1 LQEAYEVVKL
11 IDKNTRVIVQGLTGA
26 QGQFHARLMKE
37 YGTKIVAGSV
47 PGRGGQVFEGVP
59 VYDTI
64 VEAQEEHEID
74 ASIIFVPAPYALD
87 AALEAVEANLDPIA
101 VITEG
106 IPVRDS
112 IELVAKAKLK
122 GTTIVGP
129 NTPGLI
135 KAGESKMGIMPAQVF
150 RKGKVGVISRSGTL
164 FYEIAAHITR
174 VGLGQST
181 CVGLGGDPV
190 VGLDYIE
197 VLKWF
202 QEDPDTEAVALIGE
216 IGGDAEERA
225 AQFIREGGFTKPIAA
240 YIAGRAAVPGKRMGH
255 AGAII
260 QGSSGT
266 AESKMSAL
274 KKAGVEVGE
283 LPRQVAEALRRLL

>member
-1 LQEAYEVVKL
+1 MVRF
-11 IDKNTRVIVQGLTGA
+11 IDKDTRVIVQGLTGG

-37 YGTKIVAGSV
+37 YGTKVVAGSV
-47 PGRGGQVFEGVP
+47 PGRGGQVCEGVP
-59 VYDTI
+59 VYDT
-64 VEAQEEHEID
+64 VTEAQEEHEID
-74 ASIIFVPAPYALD
+74 ASIVFVPAPYALD
-87 AALEAVEANLDPIA
+87 AALEAVEAGLDPVV

-112 IELVAKAKLK
+112 IELVAKAGLK

-129 NTPGLI
+129 NSPGLI

-150 RKGKVGVISRSGTL
+150 KKGGVGIISRSGTL

-202 QEDPDTEAVALIGE
+202 EEDSGTEAVALIGE

-225 AQFIREGGFTKPIAA
+225 ARFIEEGGFTKPVAA

-266 AESKMSAL
+266 ADSKMSAL
-274 KKAGVEVGE
+274 RNAGVEVGE
-283 LPRQVAEALRRLL
+283 LPSQVAEALRRLL

>member
-1 LQEAYEVVKL
+1 MVRF
-11 IDKNTRVIVQGLTGA
+11 IDKDTRVIVQGLTGG

-37 YGTKIVAGSV
+37 YGTKVVAGSV
-47 PGRGGQVFEGVP
+47 PGRGGQVSEGVP
-59 VYDTI
+59 VYDT
-64 VEAQEEHEID
+64 VAEAQEEHEID
-74 ASIIFVPAPYALD
+74 ASIVFVPAPYALD
-87 AALEAVEANLDPIA
+87 AALEAVEAGLDPVV

-112 IELVAKAKLK
+112 IELVAKARLK

-129 NTPGLI
+129 NTPGVI

-150 RKGKVGVISRSGTL
+150 RKGGVGVISRSGTL

-202 QEDPDTEAVALIGE
+202 QADPETEAVALIGE

-225 AQFIREGGFTKPIAA
+225 ARFIQGGGFTKPVAA

-266 AESKMSAL
+266 ADSKMGAL
-274 KKAGVEVGE
+274 RNAGVEVGE
-283 LPRQVAEALRRLL
+283 LPSQVAEALRRLL

>member
-1 LQEAYEVVKL
+1 MVRF
-11 IDKNTRVIVQGLTGA
+11 IDRDTRVIVQGLTGA

-37 YGTKIVAGSV
+37 YGTKVVAGSV
-47 PGRGGQVFEGVP
+47 PGRGGRVFEGVP

-64 VEAQEEHEID
+64 VEAQDEHEID
-74 ASIIFVPAPYALD
+74 ASIVFVPAPFALD
-87 AALEAVEANLDPIA
+87 AALEAVEADLDPVV

-112 IELVAKAKLK
+112 IELVAKARLK
-122 GTTIVGP
+122 GATIVGP

-135 KAGESKMGIMPAQVF
+135 KAGECKMGIMPAQVF
-150 RKGKVGVISRSGTL
+150 RKGGVGIISRSGTL

-197 VLKWF
+197 TLKWF
-202 QEDPDTEAVALIGE
+202 QEDPETEAVALIGE

-225 AQFIREGGFTKPIAA
+225 AQFIEDGGFTKPVAA
-240 YIAGRAAVPGKRMGH
+240 YIAGRAAIPGKRMGH

-274 KKAGVEVGE
+274 REAGVTVGE
-283 LPRQVAEALRRLL
+283 LPSQVAEALKALL

>member
-1 LQEAYEVVKL
+1 MVRF
-11 IDKNTRVIVQGLTGA
+11 IDRDTRVIVQGLTGA

-37 YGTKIVAGSV
+37 YGTKVVAGSV
-47 PGRGGQVFEGVP
+47 PGRGGRVFEGVP

-64 VEAQEEHEID
+64 AEAQDEHEID
-74 ASIIFVPAPYALD
+74 ASIVFVPAPFALD
-87 AALEAVEANLDPIA
+87 AALEAVEADLDPVV

-112 IELVAKAKLK
+112 IELVAKARLK
-122 GTTIVGP
+122 GATIVGP

-135 KAGESKMGIMPAQVF
+135 KAGECKMGIMPAQVF
-150 RKGKVGVISRSGTL
+150 RKGGVGIISRSGTL

-197 VLKWF
+197 TLKWF
-202 QEDPDTEAVALIGE
+202 QEDPETEAVALIGE

-225 AQFIREGGFTKPIAA
+225 AQFIEDGGFTKPVAA
-240 YIAGRAAVPGKRMGH
+240 YIAGRAAIPGKRMGH

-274 KKAGVEVGE
+274 REAGVTVGE
-283 LPRQVAEALRRLL
+283 LPSQVAEALKALL

>member
-1 LQEAYEVVKL
+1 MTRFIDRDTKVV
-11 IDKNTRVIVQGLTGA
+11 VQGITGG
-26 QGQFHARLMKE
+26 QGEFHTRLMKE
-37 YGTKIVAGSV
+37 YGTKIVAGIT
-47 PGRGGQVFEGVP
+47 PGRGGQEVEGIP

-64 VEAQEEHEID
+64 REAQQEGEID
-74 ASIIFVPAPYALD
+74 ASIIFVPARFSLD
-87 AALEAVEANLDPIA
+87 AALEAIEAELDPVV

-112 IELVAKAKLK
+112 IEIVARANLR

-135 KAGESKMGIMPAQVF
+135 KAGESKMGIMPAHVF
-150 RKGKVGVISRSGTL
+150 KKGGVGIISRSGTL
-164 FYEIAAHITR
+164 FYEIAAHLTR

-190 VGLDYIE
+190 VGLDYIDI
-197 VLKWF
+197 LKWF
-202 QEDPDTEAVALIGE
+202 EEDPETKAVALIGE

-225 AQFIREGGFTKPIAA
+225 AKFIKEGGFTKPIAG
-240 YIAGRAAVPGKRMGH
+240 YVAGRAAVPGKRMGH

-260 QGSSGT
+260 QGGT
-266 AESKMSAL
+266 GSADGKISAL
-274 KKAGVEVGE
+274 RGAGVAVGD
-283 LPRQVAEALRRLL
+283 LPGQVAELLRELL